1 MPPITPS
8 PIGLLAIDTS
18 TDYAGIALST
28 VNGIESHIWSA
39 ARAQTTTVLPEI
51 DRLVSEAQLTPAHIS
66 GLVVATGPG
75 TFTGLR
81 VGLSIAKGIVVARD
95 VPLLGIPTLDIVFA
109 SHLDE
114 EIRAVLPAGRGRVVS
129 QKRGEAPLNSTIAE
143 LIAISAGELNLPLVG
158 ELTSEQ
164 LAEIEAAG
172 IAVQQEHRDPAVLLR
187 LGADRIAAGEVD
199 DAITLQPTYLH
210 GIAVNAGPIEDRL
223 KKA

>member
-81 VGLSIAKGIVVARD
+81 VGLSIAKGIVVARN
-95 VPLLGIPTLDIVFA
+95 VPIVGIPTLDIVFA
-109 SHLDE
+109 SHPDE

-129 QKRGEAPLNSTIAE
+129 QTRGEAPLNSTIAE

-172 IAVQQEHRDPAVLLR
+172 IAVRQEHRDPAVLLR
-187 LGADRIAAGEVD
+187 LGADRIAAGDVD
-199 DAITLQPTYLH
+199 DPITLQPTYLH
-210 GIAVNAGPIEDRL
+210 GITVTAGPIEDRL